1 VLAIDNKKYLTLSA
15 PTGKEFT
22 MISMLRRVGRTLLLC
37 SLLLVPHE
45 MLAQEPSTTDKPNIL
60 FIVLDD
66 VGIDQLTTFRRL
78 GELPL
83 PSPIS
88 QTLPHTPNI
97 EAIADAGIK
106 FTHMYTM
113 PECSSTRVA
122 FFTGRFPFRTG
133 VTAAL
138 LPEDL
143 PSAQLSPYEV
153 TTPQVLATAG
163 YRSAMIGKYHLGG
176 PDNNPD
182 GYRTPAVAG
191 WDYYVGNFFGGPPYI
206 DTTLGGQYLKKKGEE
221 GYGRYSCGLHLGPER
236 GACWR
241 NDLSKG
247 KSKGPTLDTN
257 NGEGYTGKAC
267 ATLGGIPAL
276 DAAGNLTLSCG
287 PDTDCKIPDFS
298 ILNGY
303 YVWPR
308 VEVVNGAVRRTVSR
322 KYITTSE
329 TDDSIA
335 WIKEQSKTQSKD
347 GSKGRARPWMLTV
360 SYSSDHIPFQPPPD
374 GLLPPSSPTPEDC
387 ADGKDQRVVSDQ
399 MIEAMDHEI
408 GRLLVGAG
416 LATRA
421 GDGSLRYSPT
431 ATNTLIVIAG
441 DNGSFLPT
449 VKLPYNPSKSKGS
462 IYETGV
468 RAPLVVAGP
477 AVQEPGRAVGHLV
490 SAVDL
495 FQLFG
500 DIAGVDVRSAV
511 PAARELDSAPLL
523 PYLASAHHG
532 AIRSTVFTE
541 IGNGRKPPSLKI
553 PPCVLSLELGPLTKN
568 ICTDILLTAED
579 LCEGVG
585 GRSFGPLGEPPGYDD
600 CCAVKEAGF
609 YDDLSIVPISA
620 QAIRNH
626 RYKLIVNQR
635 QPCDGPPEEFYDFWL
650 HPLTLLDEPPNL
662 LDFPDL
668 MSDNDKTNLAALRA
682 ELAALLATE
691 AACPGDGNLDKRVD
705 VKDLVGVRTNRGGPS
720 VFDFNND
727 GVTDDLDLQIVQ
739 ENLGRNCL
747 VPPSTS

>member
-1 VLAIDNKKYLTLSA
+1 MN
-15 PTGKEFT
+15 
-22 MISMLRRVGRTLLLC
+22 SMLRRVCCALVFS
-37 SLLLVPHE
+37 SLIVIPHE
-45 MLAQEPSTTDKPNIL
+45 MLAKSPASPASPEKPNIL
-60 FIVLDD
+60 FIILDD

-88 QTLPHTPNI
+88 QMLPHTPNI

-106 FTHMYTM
+106 FTHLYAM

-163 YRSAMIGKYHLGG
+163 YRSAMIGKWHLGG
-176 PDNNPD
+176 PDNNPN

-206 DTTLGGQYLKKKGEE
+206 DTTLGGQYLKEEDEE
-221 GYGRYSCGLHLGPER
+221 GYGRYSCGLHLGPET

-241 NDLSKG
+241 NDLNKG

-267 ATLGGIPAL
+267 ATLGGISAL
-276 DAAGNLTLSCG
+276 DAAGDLTLSCG
-287 PDTDCKIPDFS
+287 PDTGCKVPDFS
-298 ILNGY
+298 IPNGY

-308 VEVVNGAVRRTVSR
+308 TEVVNGTVRHTVSR

-335 WIKEQSKTQSKD
+335 WIKEQSKSQSKD
-347 GSKGRARPWMLTV
+347 KAKGRARPWMLTV
-360 SYSSDHIPFQPPPD
+360 SYSSDHIPYQPPPD
-374 GLLPPSSPTPEDC
+374 GLLPPSSPTPQDC
-387 ADGKDQRVVSDQ
+387 RDGEDQRIISDQ

-421 GDGSLRYSPT
+421 EDGSLRYSPT

-441 DNGSFLPT
+441 DNGSFLPS
-449 VKLPYNPSKSKGS
+449 VKLPYDPVKSKGS
-462 IYETGV
+462 VYETGV
-468 RAPLVVAGP
+468 RAPLIVAGP
-477 AVQEPGRAVGHLV
+477 AVQEPGRAVNHLV
-490 SAVDL
+490 SATDL

-500 DIAGVDVRSAV
+500 DTAGVDVRRAV
-511 PAARELDSAPLL
+511 PAERGLDSAPML
-523 PYLASAHHG
+523 PYLASKHQA
-532 AIRSTVFTE
+532 AIRSTVFTQ
-541 IGNGRKPPSLKI
+541 IGNGRKAPSLEI
-553 PPCVLSLELGPLTKN
+553 PPCVLSLEFDLGPLSLRKD
-568 ICTDILLTAED
+568 ICTDILLTNEK
-579 LCEGVG
+579 LCVGVG
-585 GRSFGPLGEPPGYDD
+585 GRSFGPLGEPPGYAD

-609 YDDLSIVPISA
+609 YDDLNIVPTSA

-626 RYKLIVNQR
+626 RYKLVVNQR
-635 QPCDGPPEEFYDFWL
+635 QPCDGPPEEFYDFLL

-668 MSDNDKTNLAALRA
+668 MSDTDNENLAELRA

-691 AACPGDGNLDKRVD
+691 VACPGDGNLDKRVD
-705 VKDLVGVRTNRGGPS
+705 VKDMVGVRTNRGGPS

-727 GVTDDLDLQIVQ
+727 GFTDGTDLQIVRD
-739 ENLGRNCL
+739 NLGRNCL
-747 VPPSTS
+747 ATAPTP